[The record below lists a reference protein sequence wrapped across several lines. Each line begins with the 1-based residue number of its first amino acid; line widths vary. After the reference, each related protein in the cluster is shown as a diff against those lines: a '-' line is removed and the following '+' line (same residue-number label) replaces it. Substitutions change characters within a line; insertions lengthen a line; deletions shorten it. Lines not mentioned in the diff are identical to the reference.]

1 MDMRGVGDFGALTEE
16 KLRELLSEDL
26 GYGDI
31 TSEAL
36 IDYGRRAKAV
46 LYFKEEGVTA
56 GLEEAAAILTRLGCD
71 VSLLEADG
79 KSVPPGAPLMEAEG
93 LARALLS
100 GERAALNLVGRMAGI
115 ATATAAAVS
124 RAREANP
131 GIRVAATRK
140 TAPGLRALDK
150 RAVELGGGD
159 PHRFRLDDCV
169 LIKDNHL
176 NFGLTVREAVERAR
190 RCVSFTKKVEVEVRT
205 TEEAVEAAEAGA
217 DVIMFDNMPPAEIR
231 DCLSD
236 LDGRGLREGRLFEA
250 SGNITSENV
259 VDYAATGV
267 DIVSMGCLTHSAR
280 SLNVKLE
287 IEPT

>member
-1 MDMRGVGDFGALTEE
+1 MGALTEE

-36 IDYGRRAKAV
+36 IDGGWRAKAV

-56 GLEEAAAILTRLGCD
+56 GLEEAAAILTYLGCA

-79 KSVPPGAPLMEAEG
+79 KRFPPGAPLMEAEG
-93 LARALLS
+93 PARALLS
-100 GERAALNLVGRMAGI
+100 GERTALNLVGRMAGI
-115 ATATAAAVS
+115 ATATAASVS

-131 GIRVAATRK
+131 SIRVAATRK

-159 PHRFRLDDCV
+159 THRFRLDDCI

-190 RCVSFTKKVEVEVRT
+190 QDVSFTKKVEAEVRT
-205 TEEAVEAAEAGA
+205 PEEAVEAAEAGA
-217 DVIMFDNMPPAEIR
+217 DVIMFDNMSPAEIR
-231 DCLSD
+231 DCLSA
-236 LDGRGLREGRLFEA
+236 LGGRGLREGRLFEA
-250 SGNITSENV
+250 SGNITPENV

>member
-1 MDMRGVGDFGALTEE
+1 MYGVGGLGALTEE

-36 IDYGRRAKAV
+36 IDGGRRAKAV

-56 GLEEAAAILTRLGCD
+56 GLVEAAAILNHLGCD

-79 KSVPPGAPLMEAEG
+79 KFVPPGTPLLEAEG
-93 LARALLS
+93 PARALLS

-124 RAREANP
+124 RAREVNP

-176 NFGLTVREAVERAR
+176 NFGLTMREAVERAR
-190 RCVSFTKKVEVEVRT
+190 RGISFTKKVEVEVRT
-205 TEEAVEAAEAGA
+205 PEETVEAAEADA

-231 DCLSD
+231 DCLSA
-236 LDGRGLREGRLFEA
+236 LGKKGLKEGRLFEA
-250 SGNITSENV
+250 SGNITPENIV
-259 VDYAATGV
+259 EYTAAGV

-287 IEPT
+287 IVPT

>member
-1 MDMRGVGDFGALTEE
+1 MRGVGGLGALTEE

-36 IDYGRRAKAV
+36 IDGGRRAKAV

-56 GLEEAAAILTRLGCD
+56 GLKEAAAILTRLTC
-71 VSLLEADG
+71 VVNLFEADG
-79 KSVPPGAPLMEAEG
+79 KRVLPGAPLMEAEG
-93 LARALLS
+93 PAQALLS
-100 GERAALNLVGRMAGI
+100 GERTALNLVGRMAGI
-115 ATATAAAVS
+115 ATATANAVS
-124 RAREANP
+124 RAREVNP

-159 PHRFRLDDCV
+159 THRFRLDDCV

-176 NFGLTVREAVERAR
+176 NFGLTVHEAVERTR
-190 RCVSFTKKVEVEVRT
+190 QGVSFTKKVEVEVRT
-205 TEEAVEAAEAGA
+205 PDEAVEAAEAGA
-217 DVIMFDNMPPAEIR
+217 DIVMFDNMPPAEIR
-231 DCLSD
+231 DCLSA
-236 LDGRGLREGRLFEA
+236 LGGRGLREGRLFEA
-250 SGNITSENV
+250 SGNITQENV
-259 VDYAATGV
+259 VEYAATGV